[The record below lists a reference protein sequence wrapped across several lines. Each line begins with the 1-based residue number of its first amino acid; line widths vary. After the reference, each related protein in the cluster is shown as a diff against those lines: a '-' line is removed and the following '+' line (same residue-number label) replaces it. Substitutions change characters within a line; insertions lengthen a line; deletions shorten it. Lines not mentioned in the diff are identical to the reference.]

1 MRSSVAVTLLLSAL
15 GVAAC
20 STTPA
25 IVAVPDSIKAAA
37 DEQVVMVTPAKG
49 VQIYE
54 CRAKAGQS
62 AQGQAG
68 AFEWAFVGP
77 EAALYNTTGT
87 QIGRHYGGPTWEAN
101 DGSKLVGSV
110 KGRADAPQ
118 KAGTAAGSIP
128 WLLLP
133 TTASGAKGSFSDIS
147 AIQRV
152 NTVGGIAPI
161 ATCGA
166 GNVGSA
172 ARVPY
177 TADYYMLAKK

>member
-1 MRSSVAVTLLLSAL
+1 MRPSVAATLLLSAL
-15 GVAAC
+15 GLAAC

-25 IVAVPDSIKAAA
+25 LVAVPDAIKGDASQ
-37 DEQVVMVTPAKG
+37 QVTLVVPAKG

-54 CRAKAGQS
+54 CRAK
-62 AQGQAG
+62 QGQAG

-77 EAALYNTTGT
+77 EAALYNTSGT
-87 QIGRHYGGPTWEAN
+87 QIGKHYGGPTWESN
-101 DGSKLVGSV
+101 DGSKLVGTV

-118 KAGTAAGSIP
+118 AGNIP

-133 TTASGAKGSFSDIS
+133 TTASGAKGSFSDIT

-152 NTVGGIAPI
+152 NTVGGIAPT

-166 GNVGSA
+166 GNAGSA

>member
-1 MRSSVAVTLLLSAL
+1 MRSSVAATLLLSTFGL
-15 GVAAC
+15 VAC
-20 STTPA
+20 STMPA
-25 IVAVPDSIKAAA
+25 TVAVPVSIKGAA
-37 DEQVVMVTPAKG
+37 DEQVVMVAPARG

-54 CRAKAGQS
+54 CRAKA
-62 AQGQAG
+62 GQAG

-77 EAALYNTTGT
+77 EAVLYNSAGM
-87 QIGRHYGGPTWEAN
+87 QIGKHYGGPTWESN

-110 KGRADAPQ
+110 KGRADAPR
-118 KAGTAAGSIP
+118 KAGEAAGNIP

-133 TTASGAKGSFSDIS
+133 TMASGGKGSFSDVTE
-147 AIQRV
+147 IQRV
-152 NTVGGIAPI
+152 NTVGGIAPT
-161 ATCGA
+161 ATCGQ

>member
-1 MRSSVAVTLLLSAL
+1 MRSSVAATLLLSTFGL
-15 GVAAC
+15 VAC

-25 IVAVPDSIKAAA
+25 TVAVPDSIKGQPN
-37 DEQVVMVTPAKG
+37 EQVVMVAPAKG

-54 CRAKAGQS
+54 CRAKAN
-62 AQGQAG
+62 QAG

-77 EAALYNTTGT
+77 EAALYNNAGT
-87 QIGRHYGGPTWEAN
+87 QIGKHYGGPTWEAN
-101 DGSKLVGSV
+101 DGSKLVGTV

-118 KAGTAAGSIP
+118 AGNIP

-133 TTASGAKGSFSDIS
+133 TTSSGAKGSFSDVT

-152 NTVGGIAPI
+152 NTVGGIAPT
-161 ATCGA
+161 AACGA
-166 GNVGSA
+166 SNVGA
-172 ARVPY
+172 GARVPY